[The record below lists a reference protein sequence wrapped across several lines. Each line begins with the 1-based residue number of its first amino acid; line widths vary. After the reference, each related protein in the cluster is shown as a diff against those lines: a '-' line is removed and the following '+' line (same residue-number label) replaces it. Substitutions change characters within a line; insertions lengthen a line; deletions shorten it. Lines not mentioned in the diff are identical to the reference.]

1 MAYAARR
8 RKPSGGGVSS
18 RQPFFKRTTK
28 HSAQAISLHQP
39 SLHTGNAAVRRC
51 PYLNFFCAPIL
62 PTPCAAQRHRASVER
77 RQNITKTVPFS
88 PLENKIETDKP
99 HAPFFLKGATPLC
112 GVAPSE
118 GRYYVY
124 PFFCRKITTSLAFKC
139 NHSFALF
146 SLLHFY
152 LLPLVLIISCM
163 LNPYQSLPVGR

>member
-1 MAYAARR
+1 MR